1 MLKLQEFI
9 LNHPKD
15 WEILLKHNPYN
26 LTIKHDGKLI
36 IFNYQLF
43 NTDFHEPLV
52 SECRGIILEEG
63 TWRVV
68 CRGFDKF
75 WNYGE
80 ELAAKIDW
88 NTTRVQTK
96 VDGCFSGEDF
106 VLMSDG
112 GKKKLKTIYRLAK
125 KGIPLSVLSYDFKN
139 RTIEPKQIT
148 NVIRKE
154 CDSKTNWLTIKI
166 GGVKQ
171 ALTATSLSRRCVMTV
186 TDNHI
191 IYIKN
196 NNGQIEEIEAGSLK
210 KGDRVFTTNYSLTSI
225 QKQVILGSLLGD
237 GSCTFCKKDTGNKGL
252 SFGHSLKQKDYALFK
267 QSLLSSI
274 GGKLEKRIVKNS
286 YGKEKVRYTTNVHA
300 GITAIHHLIYNSQNE
315 RTLSIEAIRQL
326 NWLGFAIWY
335 MDDGSRQ
342 QGNKMNSIHLHTEGY
357 KQEEVQQVVDYYN
370 SIGLKCYMQNPR
382 KYYIINF
389 SVESSD
395 YIWENIR
402 KYIIPSMQYKL
413 PERHRGFFED
423 ITAAE
428 IPQLCLY
435 EGVVLEI
442 NNGRLAHNPDEHSV
456 KYKYDLEIKDNHNYF
471 CQGVLVHNSILK
483 VYYYDTAWRVAT
495 NGMINAFD
503 VKAVSAHPENNTLV
517 KNFGQL
523 FTECAQAQGL
533 DYSLLDKNNTYIFE
547 LTTSYNEQVIK
558 YDKPAIWHIGTRSNI
573 TGQEFNVDIKIQK
586 PQEWKF
592 QTLDDVISVASK
604 FKEEQEGFVAVDA
617 NYKRI
622 KIKSPYYVA
631 ASHYFNDSLALSK
644 LIGIFLSGDYGEFL
658 AYYPKYGKII
668 HEMEDFVAKRVK
680 DVEDK
685 VKYWQNI
692 VKSGQILPTKLDFYL
707 QTKDEYAGGYLSK
720 FYDYLVGKR
729 TEIMSPKEYVMTDI
743 HLQRDIKLH
752 LRENGVKEDVEIL

>member
-26 LTIKHDGKLI
+26 LTIKYDGKLI

-88 NTTRVQTK
+88 NTTRIQTK
-96 VDGCFSGEDF
+96 VDGS
-106 VLMSDG
+106 
-112 GKKKLKTIYRLAK
+112 I
-125 KGIPLSVLSYDFKN
+125 
-139 RTIEPKQIT
+139 
-148 NVIRKE
+148 
-154 CDSKTNWLTIKI
+154 IKI
-166 GGVKQ
+166 
-171 ALTATSLSRRCVMTV
+171 
-186 TDNHI
+186 
-191 IYIKN
+191 Y
-196 NNGQIEEIEAGSLK
+196 
-210 KGDRVFTTNYSLTSI
+210 
-225 QKQVILGSLLGD
+225 
-237 GSCTFCKKDTGNKGL
+237 
-252 SFGHSLKQKDYALFK
+252 
-267 QSLLSSI
+267 
-274 GGKLEKRIVKNS
+274 
-286 YGKEKVRYTTNVHA
+286 
-300 GITAIHHLIYNSQNE
+300 
-315 RTLSIEAIRQL
+315 
-326 NWLGFAIWY
+326 
-335 MDDGSRQ
+335 
-342 QGNKMNSIHLHTEGY
+342 
-357 KQEEVQQVVDYYN
+357 YYN
-370 SIGLKCYMQNPR
+370 NK
-382 KYYIINF
+382 
-389 SVESSD
+389 
-395 YIWENIR
+395 
-402 KYIIPSMQYKL
+402 
-413 PERHRGFFED
+413 
-423 ITAAE
+423 
-428 IPQLCLY
+428 
-435 EGVVLEI
+435 
-442 NNGRLAHNPDEHSV
+442 
-456 KYKYDLEIKDNHNYF
+456 
-471 CQGVLVHNSILK
+471 
-483 VYYYDTAWRVAT
+483 WRIAT
-495 NGMINAFD
+495 NAMINAYE
-503 VKAVSAHPENNTLV
+503 VQAVSAHPENNTLV

-523 FTECAQAQGL
+523 FAECAQAQGL

-658 AYYPKYGKII
+658 AYYPKYSKII
-668 HEMEDFVAKRVK
+668 REMEDFVAKRVK
-680 DVEDK
+680 DIEDK
-685 VKYWQNI
+685 VEYWQNI
-692 VKSGQILPTKLDFYL
+692 VESGQGLPTKLDFYL
-707 QTKDEYAGGYLSK
+707 QTKDEDAGGYLNK
-720 FYDYLVGKR
+720 LYDYLVGKR
-729 TEIMSPKEYVMTDI
+729 TEIMSPKEYVMTEI

-752 LRENGVKEDVEIL
+752 LRENGVKEDVKIL